1 LPSGIK
7 FKSIKPLLVLIIL
20 MGASFILKTNLI
32 YNELFNNY
40 RQVIIMLAIFYSI
53 YFFYKPNSE
62 NI

>member
-1 LPSGIK
+1 
-7 FKSIKPLLVLIIL
+7 